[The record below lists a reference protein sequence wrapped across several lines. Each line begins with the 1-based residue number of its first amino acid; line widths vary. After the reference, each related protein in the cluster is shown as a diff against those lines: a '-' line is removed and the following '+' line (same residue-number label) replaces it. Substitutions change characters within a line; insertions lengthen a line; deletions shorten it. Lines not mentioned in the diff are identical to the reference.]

1 LLIEVTMNILGIE
14 TSCDETSAAVLS
26 DGALRSNVISSQ
38 FVHRHYGGVVPEL
51 ASRAHQRLIVPVVG
65 EALQV
70 AGLTTNDL
78 DGIAVTNGPGLMGA
92 LLVGVSFA
100 KALSYGL
107 RIPFVGV
114 NHMEA
119 HIYANFIEEPR
130 PSYPFLCL
138 IVSGGHTQLALV
150 TAPLVNELLGE
161 TLDDAA
167 GEAFDKVGKMLGLG
181 FPGGPVIDRLAS
193 EGDPRA
199 VEFPRSL
206 INSERDDF
214 SFSGIKTSVLYWL
227 RARGLSPGDGRDALP
242 VETLRNVCASFQA
255 AVVDVLVEK
264 TFRAARR
271 LGVND
276 VAVAGGVS
284 ANSGLR
290 SRMESAG
297 EREGKRVFIPRF
309 EFCTDNAAMIAEV
322 GWMKLQQGVRSTY
335 DLGAV
340 PNLSL

>member
-1 LLIEVTMNILGIE
+1 
-14 TSCDETSAAVLS
+14 
-26 DGALRSNVISSQ
+26 
-38 FVHRHYGGVVPEL
+38 
-51 ASRAHQRLIVPVVG
+51 
-65 EALQV
+65 
-70 AGLTTNDL
+70 
-78 DGIAVTNGPGLMGA
+78 
-92 LLVGVSFA
+92 
-100 KALSYGL
+100 
-107 RIPFVGV
+107 
-114 NHMEA
+114 
-119 HIYANFIEEPR
+119 
-130 PSYPFLCL
+130 
-138 IVSGGHTQLALV
+138 
-150 TAPLVNELLGE
+150 
-161 TLDDAA
+161 
-167 GEAFDKVGKMLGLG
+167 MLGLG

-199 VEFPRSL
+199 VDFPRSL
-206 INSERDDF
+206 IKSERDDF
-214 SFSGIKTSVLYWL
+214 SFSGIKTAVLYWL
-227 RARGLSPGDGRDALP
+227 RARGLSPGDARDALP
-242 VETLRNVCASFQA
+242 AETLRNVCASFQA

-335 DLGAV
+335 DLCAV